1 MNKPFHTWIT
11 NTRVFL
17 QNQSKGLLPIF
28 ILSVR
33 AQARAMITL
42 MIAATDL
49 FCLPSFLPLLR
60 SDSRGSQKKSASPLS
75 PLFNEPPLLFLHLFL
90 ACLRAAR
97 AGVVAEQGGGEAS

>member
-1 MNKPFHTWIT
+1 M
-11 NTRVFL
+11 
-17 QNQSKGLLPIF
+17 QNQSKGLLP

-49 FCLPSFLPLLR
+49 FLASLISPSPPFRLPREPKNLPL
-60 SDSRGSQKKSASPLS
+60 LS